1 MFPLRRSYRPISRN
15 LNFTRPI
22 IAAARLLWEAFS
34 TILGLIYKLP
44 LVHFPTFFSQFTT
57 DKLPKKTTTLH
68 EIRPQMKMGYSLCA
82 KFGKTKYPRLGILG
96 KAFNLKR
103 SNWVVLELLQLTSL
117 YLCIDFV
124 FVFAAISASSAKLNK
139 FFQ

>member
-1 MFPLRRSYRPISRN
+1 
-15 LNFTRPI
+15 
-22 IAAARLLWEAFS
+22 
-34 TILGLIYKLP
+34 
-44 LVHFPTFFSQFTT
+44 
-57 DKLPKKTTTLH
+57 
-68 EIRPQMKMGYSLCA
+68 MKMGYSLCA

-124 FVFAAISASSAKLNK
+124 FVFAVIFASSAKLNK